1 MFSLKTSRGTTTL
14 GWRLRKQ
21 FYESASSQILNG
33 LTLQQALEGY
43 RKRLL
48 RRGKQR
54 SAAAMNQVHRKVRD
68 GKTFVAAMGDCLSD
82 LERGLLAS
90 GEKAGNLPSA
100 MQLVL
105 SVRERM
111 NRVKTKLMASFIS
124 PVVYLIVLYIVLR
137 MIGLEI
143 VPAFAQILPAEKWT
157 GWAYAMH
164 IMGQLA
170 IGWRVPVTMFCS
182 TVVVGWLVW
191 AMPRWTGTGRTFC
204 DRHVFPFTTYRETAG
219 LTWLLGF
226 AALTRAVNE
235 TVALQDQIATASPWL
250 ASRLRPILAGVKN
263 GSDLATAMRRSGF
276 NFPSPELI
284 EEIGAYVGFSDFPQ
298 KLEAVA
304 NKYAENLEREVSRL
318 GAMLSACCTAL
329 LFMAFIVMQLG
340 ANALSSALTSAVG
353 G

>member
-1 MFSLKTSRGTTTL
+1 MMFSLKSFRGATL
-14 GWRLRKQ
+14 GWRQRKQ
-21 FYESASSQILNG
+21 FYESASSQIING
-33 LTLQQALEGY
+33 LTLQQALEAY

-48 RRGKQR
+48 RGGKQR

-90 GEKAGNLPSA
+90 GEKAGNLPTA

-111 NRVKTKLMASFIS
+111 SRVKTKLMASFLS
-124 PVVYLIVLYIVLR
+124 PLVYLIVLYVVLR

-164 IMGQLA
+164 VMGQLA
-170 IGWRVPVTMFCS
+170 IGWRVPVTVLCS
-182 TVVVGWLVW
+182 AAVVGWMVW
-191 AMPRWTGTGRTFC
+191 AMPRWTGSGRTFC

-219 LTWLLGF
+219 VTWLLGF
-226 AALTRAVNE
+226 AALTRAVSE

-250 ASRLRPILAGVKN
+250 ASSCGP
-263 GSDLATAMRRSGF
+263 F
-276 NFPSPELI
+276 
-284 EEIGAYVGFSDFPQ
+284 
-298 KLEAVA
+298 
-304 NKYAENLEREVSRL
+304 
-318 GAMLSACCTAL
+318 
-329 LFMAFIVMQLG
+329 
-340 ANALSSALTSAVG
+340 
-353 G
+353 